1 MPFYIRKGDITE
13 STADAIVN
21 AANPSLLGGG
31 GVDGAIHRAAGPGLR
46 EACAGLGGCRPG
58 EAKITAGYRL
68 PAKYVVHTVGP
79 IWQGGDAGER
89 EILASCYR
97 ASLDLAEEAGCA
109 SVAFPLISAGAYG
122 YPEAEA
128 MAVAAD
134 TILSWLGEHDPD
146 MRVDL
151 VLYDNRL
158 RERYRDL
165 RRELEGLAYP
175 RAVQSAESKAA
186 RPVPPKKSLFRRA
199 PRRAKKESA
208 DAALYEAME
217 DAECAAP
224 PAPVHANAFADA
236 FPAAREKAPAA
247 RKTNAVGRANAAGHV
262 NAAPFD
268 DTLAF
273 GKPQSQSLAD
283 AVAHIDE
290 SFSEMLLRK
299 IDERGMKDS
308 ACYRRANVDR
318 KLFSKIRSDPHY
330 RPSKPTAIAFAIAL
344 ELPMEEAE
352 DLLRKAGYA
361 LSPSSAFDVIIRYYI
376 ERGNYNLFE
385 INEALFAFDQNQ
397 LGA

>member
-97 ASLDLAEEAGCA
+97 ASLELAEEAGCA

-165 RRELEGLAYP
+165 RRELEGLACP
-175 RAVQSAESKAA
+175 RAAKAAESKAA
-186 RPVPPKKSLFRRA
+186 RPVPPTYSY
-199 PRRAKKESA
+199 S
-208 DAALYEAME
+208 
-217 DAECAAP
+217 
-224 PAPVHANAFADA
+224 
-236 FPAAREKAPAA
+236 
-247 RKTNAVGRANAAGHV
+247 
-262 NAAPFD
+262 
-268 DTLAF
+268 TLANPF
-273 GKPQSQSLAD
+273 GP
-283 AVAHIDE
+283 
-290 SFSEMLLRK
+290 R
-299 IDERGMKDS
+299 
-308 ACYRRANVDR
+308 
-318 KLFSKIRSDPHY
+318 IR
-330 RPSKPTAIAFAIAL
+330 F
-344 ELPMEEAE
+344 
-352 DLLRKAGYA
+352 
-361 LSPSSAFDVIIRYYI
+361 SSAS
-376 ERGNYNLFE
+376 
-385 INEALFAFDQNQ
+385 
-397 LGA
+397 